1 VHSLVDGLNQAYYA
15 TAQDLVAS
23 DPNSGMPP
31 EYMNGANLKQPQD
44 IPPDQIDSYYDSL
57 RTYLHTRN
65 ALELIDNGYNTY
77 YHNASGNK

>member
-15 TAQDLVAS
+15 TAQDLVAN

-31 EYMNGANLKQPQD
+31 EYTNGANLKPPQD

-65 ALELIDNGYNTY
+65 ALELIDNGFNTY
-77 YHNASGNK
+77 YHNASGNE